1 MRIHLKFKISN
12 QTVPFDHQPLLV
24 GAIHKWLGQNEEHG
38 EISLYSFSRL
48 EGGKATEIVF
58 ENQLKRKLFGE
69 VLLNTYYNSIFVSP
83 I

>member
-1 MRIHLKFKISN
+1 MYIHSYLGLAFIANKYMKT
-12 QTVPFDHQPLLV
+12 QTTVR
-24 GAIHKWLGQNEEHG
+24 
-38 EISLYSFSRL
+38 EIYLL